1 MHLFVEK
8 LSLRSF
14 LSITLFLR
22 ERNFHSKSV
31 HLQYI
36 YNDRYMAWVQLFFTN
51 LNLGSVKIF
60 DFSFDSLV
68 DENGTNLGKKVIFKD
83 LEEIYQMIGK
93 EIDFK
98 NISHLNHDIF
108 WFKGYV
114 KKKITFLEP
123 FSSTGVKPLIN
134 ILIMIQAVA
143 IKKTKLNNFM
153 PVVLMLEK
161 KPWINEL
168 CEYGE
173 VKGIEITENKF
184 YELNLYIEIIKYI
197 KRNKWVRVLKSYFEF
212 YINRNSIKDNS
223 TNSHN
228 IIAIDQVIQM
238 YKPSVIW
245 KSEFISPRK
254 ITFVSKTQPINQN
267 QLNEIK
273 VAGMN
278 YISLN
283 QNISRGLDAPVFI
296 PRLALREKKNLKL
309 KNKKLLTAILMIMS
323 VKKNIGVNCL
333 IKSMQTF
340 T

>member
-1 MHLFVEK
+1 M
-8 LSLRSF
+8 
-14 LSITLFLR
+14 
-22 ERNFHSKSV
+22 
-31 HLQYI
+31 Y
-36 YNDRYMAWVQLFFTN
+36 
-51 LNLGSVKIF
+51 
-60 DFSFDSLV
+60 
-68 DENGTNLGKKVIFKD
+68 KD
-83 LEEIYQMIGK
+83 LEEIYQMIRK

-123 FSSTGVKPLIN
+123 FSSTGVKPLFLPN

-184 YELNLYIEIIKYI
+184 YELNLYMIIKYI

-223 TNSHN
+223 SYAHN
-228 IIAIDQVIQM
+228 IIAIDQVMQM

-245 KSEFISPRK
+245 KSEFIPPRK
-254 ITFVSKTQPINQN
+254 ITFVSKTHPINQ
-267 QLNEIK
+267 
-273 VAGMN
+273 
-278 YISLN
+278 
-283 QNISRGLDAPVFI
+283 
-296 PRLALREKKNLKL
+296 
-309 KNKKLLTAILMIMS
+309 
-323 VKKNIGVNCL
+323 
-333 IKSMQTF
+333 
-340 T
+340 

>member
-1 MHLFVEK
+1 
-8 LSLRSF
+8 
-14 LSITLFLR
+14 
-22 ERNFHSKSV
+22 
-31 HLQYI
+31 
-36 YNDRYMAWVQLFFTN
+36 
-51 LNLGSVKIF
+51 
-60 DFSFDSLV
+60 
-68 DENGTNLGKKVIFKD
+68 
-83 LEEIYQMIGK
+83 
-93 EIDFK
+93 
-98 NISHLNHDIF
+98 
-108 WFKGYV
+108 
-114 KKKITFLEP
+114 
-123 FSSTGVKPLIN
+123 
-134 ILIMIQAVA
+134 MIQAVA

-184 YELNLYIEIIKYI
+184 YELNLYMIIKYI

-223 TNSHN
+223 SYAHN
-228 IIAIDQVIQM
+228 IIAIDQVMQM

-245 KSEFISPRK
+245 KSEFIPPRK
-254 ITFVSKTQPINQN
+254 ITFVSKTHPIDQN

-296 PRLALREKKNLKL
+296 PRLALCGKKKPKTKITSPLGENLILPKTNEKKGKYTLHRRRRR
-309 KNKKLLTAILMIMS
+309 I
-323 VKKNIGVNCL
+323 
-333 IKSMQTF
+333 F
-340 T
+340 FD

>member
-1 MHLFVEK
+1 
-8 LSLRSF
+8 
-14 LSITLFLR
+14 
-22 ERNFHSKSV
+22 
-31 HLQYI
+31 
-36 YNDRYMAWVQLFFTN
+36 MAWVQLFFTN

-68 DENGTNLGKKVIFKD
+68 DENGTNLGKKVILKD
-83 LEEIYQMIGK
+83 LEEIYQMIRK

-114 KKKITFLEP
+114 KKKITNEP
-123 FSSTGVKPLIN
+123 FSSTGVKSLIN

-223 TNSHN
+223 TNAHN
-228 IIAIDQVIQM
+228 IIAIDQVMQS
-238 YKPSVIW
+238 YRPKWIW
-245 KSEFISPRK
+245 NSEFLPPEV
-254 ITFVSKTQPINQN
+254 ITFASKSHPINQKE
-267 QLNEIK
+267 LNEIK
-273 VAGMN
+273 NEGMN
-278 YISLN
+278 FVALN
-283 QNISRGLDAPVFI
+283 REIGRGLNVPIF
-296 PRLALREKKNLKL
+296 L
-309 KNKKLLTAILMIMS
+309 S
-323 VKKNIGVNCL
+323 SYSSYVKKN
-333 IKSMQTF
+333 KSE
-340 T
+340 